1 MTVYIKNVSG
11 FIYKKEIS
19 NPVGRE
25 EFHAVRARLTK
36 KYHDWDMD
44 LYALKKRTKK
54 WAIHYIKKMH

>member
-1 MTVYIKNVSG
+1 MTIYIKNVSG

-25 EFHAVRARLTK
+25 EFHALRNRLMK

-44 LYALKKRTKK
+44 LHALKKR
-54 WAIHYIKKMH
+54 IKK

>member
-54 WAIHYIKKMH
+54 